1 MAPHIKEP
9 CSFCKTPSSK
19 YFRSRDYNRNISK
32 ETFIHY
38 RCPECNLIF
47 ISPLPDNL
55 SDYYPNDYYYIPDSI
70 DFLEAVTAHEQYKID
85 IIKQFIQHGRLLE
98 IGPSIGSFAYLAKK
112 SGFHTETIEID
123 ARCSEYLNNVAN
135 IPTIHTSDA
144 INALSL
150 LKPFDVIA
158 LWHVI
163 EHLVNPWKTLD
174 AIFEKLNPGG
184 ILVLAAP
191 NPEAFQFMIMGRY
204 WPHVDAPR
212 HITLIPAQLI
222 ISKLVAMG
230 MTLELV
236 TTSDAGG
243 LGWNTFGWEY
253 FFSNLSKHPR
263 IKPLLRHIGLAIARL
278 FSFMDGIEGKGCT
291 YTVVLKKSKRAMHL
305 TQVAP
310 ICSVP
315 IHGNFKKTRR
325 WG

>member
-1 MAPHIKEP
+1 MLASCIMAVNNCMLTHKQEP
-9 CSFCKTPSSK
+9 CFFCKTPSSK
-19 YFRSRDYNRNISK
+19 YFCSRDYNRNISR

-38 RCPECNLIF
+38 RCPECHLIF

-55 SDYYPNDYYYIPDSI
+55 GDYYPNDYHYIPESI
-70 DFLEAVTAHEQYKID
+70 DFLEAVAAHEQYKID
-85 IIKQFIQHGRLLE
+85 IIKRFIQQGRLLE
-98 IGPSIGSFAYLAKK
+98 IGPSLGSFAYLAKK

-135 IPTIHTSDA
+135 ITTINSDDA
-144 INALSL
+144 IDALSM

-163 EHLVNPWKTLD
+163 EHLIDPWKTLD

-191 NPEAFQFMIMGRY
+191 NPEAFQFMLMGRY

-212 HITLIPAQLI
+212 HVTLIPAQLI

-236 TTSDAGG
+236 TTNDAGG

-253 FFSNLSKHPR
+253 FFSTRSKHPR
-263 IKPLLRHIGLAIARL
+263 IKAILRYIGLITARL
-278 FSFMDGIEGKGCT
+278 FSSLDKIEGKGCA
-291 YTVVLKKSKRAMHL
+291 YTVVLRKS
-305 TQVAP
+305 
-310 ICSVP
+310 
-315 IHGNFKKTRR
+315 N
-325 WG
+325 